1 MEIDSKHMSAMMRWS
16 LRIPT
21 KPMGPMFITDESDQ
35 VVCVL
40 DIQVGFKEPPWR
52 KKIRNANLIAS
63 APALSR
69 ALKHTVGIIESI
81 PNEMRERLENEVLD
95 EKIDLDDAIRI
106 LERVE
111 EV

>member
-40 DIQVGFKEPPWR
+40 DIQVGFGEPTWR
-52 KKIRNANLIAS
+52 KKIRNATLIAS
-63 APALSR
+63 APALVR
-69 ALKHTVGIIESI
+69 ALKYTVGILLSI
-81 PNEMRERLENEVLD
+81 PNEMRERLEIEVLD
-95 EKIDLDDAIRI
+95 ERIDLDETIRI
-106 LERVE
+106 LECVE